1 MPTFAAGHSAAL
13 INTTASLQ
21 IGQQDPPAPPQN
33 RRNSIPR
40 VSPLT
45 KLTRSKGT
53 QIPRQPA
60 CRRQIPIDKT
70 RRTTEP
76 EPARGF
82 LP

>member
-1 MPTFAAGHSAAL
+1 MPTFAAGHSADL
-13 INTTASLQ
+13 INATASLQ
-21 IGQQDPPAPPQN
+21 IGQQDPPTPPQS

-53 QIPRQPA
+53 QIDQQPA
-60 CRRQIPIDKT
+60 CRRQIPID
-70 RRTTEP
+70 REDPNTEP

>member
-13 INTTASLQ
+13 INATANLQ
-21 IGQQDPPAPPQN
+21 IGQQDPPGSPQS

-40 VSPLT
+40 VSPLS

-53 QIPRQPA
+53 QIAQQPA
-60 CRRQIPIDKT
+60 CRRQIPIDKA

>member
-13 INTTASLQ
+13 INATASLQ
-21 IGQQDPPAPPQN
+21 IGQQDPPTPPQS

-53 QIPRQPA
+53 QI
-60 CRRQIPIDKT
+60 D
-70 RRTTEP
+70 
-76 EPARGF
+76 
-82 LP
+82 

>member
-1 MPTFAAGHSAAL
+1 MPASATGHSAAL
-13 INTTASLQ
+13 INATASLQ
-21 IGQQDPPAPPQN
+21 IGQQDPPATPQN
-33 RRNSIPR
+33 RGNSIPR

-45 KLTRSKGT
+45 KLTGSKET
-53 QIPRQPA
+53 HIARQPTS
-60 CRRQIPIDKT
+60 RRQIPIDKA